1 VRLALLGVAALLVLS
16 IGLFTWYNL
25 AHNGRVYNGVSVL
38 GRELSGLSH
47 DEAAA
52 AITEATTGYP
62 AGNVTVSGAGH
73 TWQLSASDLGAS
85 VDVQRTLDAAL
96 QVGRNG
102 NFVQDLGTQIGSIVG
117 TTQIVP
123 LIKTDPAQVDKAVA
137 RIASEVDQVA
147 VDSALDKDT
156 DGKIIVTPSSSGTV
170 VDRQALTASLT
181 QAASSQPFANA
192 SLVTEVQAPKVTE
205 ADLEGTKA
213 QALSLTEQPITLSAS
228 DQTWT
233 LEPADLRNLLSIDHN
248 GDTLS
253 ATLSSDKLASYL
265 APIAQAVHAD
275 PEDASVSIT
284 SDGVV
289 LQEEKAGA
297 ELDTQAAT
305 AAIQQAAAKADG
317 RSVDLPLTTINPTIN
332 KTMLEPIYEKAD
344 ALVTNGVRVR
354 YGEDT
359 YIMRTSSV
367 VGFLSLEP
375 TQGGPG
381 LPALKIDQDELA
393 NRISG
398 IAETYVNVK
407 PADARFRMVN
417 GTPTQVADA
426 RQGVDVDIDGSVANV
441 ITALG
446 VYTGGGTLEAD
457 LAVTTTAPTVT
468 NADMA

>member
-1 VRLALLGVAALLVLS
+1 MQGSNIVKPPVARATHIHVPDQGQPPARAAMRLALLGVAVLLVLS

-102 NFVQDLGTQIGSIVG
+102 NFVQDLGTQLGSIVG

-123 LIKTDPAQVDKAVA
+123 VIRTDPAQVDRAVA
-137 RIASEVDQVA
+137 QIAGEVDQVA

-181 QAASSQPFANA
+181 QAASSQPFGAA

-253 ATLSSDKLASYL
+253 AALSSDKLASYL

-297 ELDTQAAT
+297 ELDTQAAI
-305 AAIQQAAAKADG
+305 AAIQ
-317 RSVDLPLTTINPTIN
+317 
-332 KTMLEPIYEKAD
+332 
-344 ALVTNGVRVR
+344 
-354 YGEDT
+354 
-359 YIMRTSSV
+359 
-367 VGFLSLEP
+367 
-375 TQGGPG
+375 
-381 LPALKIDQDELA
+381 
-393 NRISG
+393 
-398 IAETYVNVK
+398 
-407 PADARFRMVN
+407 
-417 GTPTQVADA
+417 
-426 RQGVDVDIDGSVANV
+426 
-441 ITALG
+441 
-446 VYTGGGTLEAD
+446 
-457 LAVTTTAPTVT
+457 
-468 NADMA
+468 